1 MDQPFYILSNAC
13 QDIFPNN
20 TLSEFK
26 NVFPKTLSF
35 SENDKWEVGLE
46 AIGLSSMFRNI
57 YLPKP
62 NIPSIYV
69 CHEQMKKPSF
79 RENTEEDG
87 VFDWHKSMMFNFDKR
102 NGMGT
107 WFEMA
112 DKFYTQADIY
122 SLCTL
127 INVRTKAFCLFRY
140 DGEKITITYHDE
152 YNLNYIG
159 TWVFLHETFV
169 KTFHFNH
176 YEIKDLNVRP
186 DESGNANSKIVKLI
200 EIGSNL
206 YIQRIV
212 NYNGEKYYG
221 YFITKDNT
229 ITYHSPLVSEK
240 FNINQNQQLPEV
252 IKIQCDIIEPQILN
266 NSYSQDLIV
275 LNADIHYT
283 NRYFFHEIEKI
294 SYIPILFNDI
304 SQIKITLVD
313 EHNKLLDLVSGHATI
328 VKLKFKQNKNMSGNF
343 YCRVTSKPND
353 IYPENKINNFSVQ
366 LPSAKYVDD
375 DWKVSLNSINLP
387 NTFTTFL
394 PNRSQALL
402 SLTYA
407 TPDQPSIK
415 FYFKSN
421 KSYTPA
427 KIASELNAFFM
438 ENNIGRTTID
448 KLGRLVFYL
457 NRKGCNFALGMD
469 VAHVL
474 GYQTGQILPADPTY
488 MYIRPFS
495 NEPKVITFES
505 PIDCNYFRPNY
516 FIIYSN
522 IVQPSI
528 IGNQMSPIL
537 KVVPVIDNNEPYK
550 LIDFKVREFY
560 NIPNSEITEI
570 KMELRTHDGELVNFL
585 EDGHVVMNLQFTNST
600 KNA

>member
-1 MDQPFYILSNAC
+1 MDQPFYFLSNAC
-13 QDIFPNN
+13 KDVFPDN

-26 NVFPKTLSF
+26 NIFPKTLSF
-35 SENDKWEVGLE
+35 LENDKWEVGLE
-46 AIGLSSMFRNI
+46 AIGLTSMFRNI
-57 YLPKP
+57 YIPKP
-62 NIPSIYV
+62 GIPSIYV
-69 CHEQMKKPSF
+69 CHEERKKPSF
-79 RENTEEDG
+79 RENLEEDEIL
-87 VFDWHKSMMFNFDKR
+87 DWHHSMFFNLDKK

-107 WFEMA
+107 WFEMI
-112 DKFYTQADIY
+112 DKFYTQADLY
-122 SLCTL
+122 SMCNL
-127 INVRTKAFCLFRY
+127 INVRFKAFCLFRY
-140 DGEKITITYHDE
+140 DGEKLTITYQDE

-159 TWVFLHETFV
+159 TWVFLHETFA
-169 KTFHFNH
+169 KTFHFKD
-176 YEIKDLNVRP
+176 YEIKSLKVRP
-186 DESGNANSKIVKLI
+186 DVSDDANSNVVKLV

-206 YIQRIV
+206 YIQRLV

-221 YFITKDNT
+221 YFITKDPST
-229 ITYHSPLVSEK
+229 IYHTPLVSEK

-252 IKIQCDIIEPQILN
+252 IKVQCDIIEPQILN

-283 NRYFFHEIEKI
+283 NRYFFHEIEKV
-294 SYIPILFNDI
+294 SFIPLLFNDI
-304 SQIKITLVD
+304 SQIKISLVD
-313 EHNKLLDLVSGHATI
+313 ENNRLLDLLSGHATI

-353 IYPENKINNFSVQ
+353 IYPDNKINNFSIQ
-366 LPSAKYVDD
+366 LPSAKYFEDN
-375 DWKVSLNSINLP
+375 WKVSLNSINLP
-387 NTFTTFL
+387 NSFTTFL
-394 PNRSQALL
+394 PNRNKALL
-402 SLTYA
+402 SLAYA

-415 FYFKSN
+415 FHFKTN
-421 KSYTPA
+421 IRYTPA
-427 KIASELNAFFM
+427 KIASELNAFFI
-438 ENNIGRTTID
+438 ENNIGKATID
-448 KLGRLVFYL
+448 NLGRLVFLL

-474 GYQTGQILPADPTY
+474 GYQTGQILPTDKTY
-488 MYIRPFS
+488 MYIRPFP
-495 NEPKVITFES
+495 NEPKVVTFES

-516 FIIYSN
+516 FIVYSN

-528 IGNQMSPIL
+528 IGNQLSPIL
-537 KVVPVIDNNEPYK
+537 KIVPIIDNNEPYK